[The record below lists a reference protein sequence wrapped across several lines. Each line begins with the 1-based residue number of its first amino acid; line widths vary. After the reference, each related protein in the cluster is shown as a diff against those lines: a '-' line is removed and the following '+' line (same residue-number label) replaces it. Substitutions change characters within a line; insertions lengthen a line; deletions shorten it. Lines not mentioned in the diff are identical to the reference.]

1 MFNELLMKKKQ
12 YIYIYSNK
20 SLSLRTKFVAY
31 YKYNLINQCNTI

>member
-1 MFNELLMKKKQ
+1 MFNELLMKKTI

-20 SLSLRTKFVAY
+20 SLSLHTKFVAY